1 MITSS
6 YSFFPFILAYDFGQ
20 RARRTLIETLKGPSV
35 ISIFPLLVS
44 FFLSVNCVWMEPIWW
59 KQDCIISKVI
69 THIYAP
75 AAIVSGVVLCCTHR
89 TCLLID
95 FCTLLKKSVAKLE
108 IWERSVF
115 PNQRIVENFDLCFQN
130 GWWWSWSSM
139 TELLNFTSR
148 DPSAMTHVFLAV
160 SNLRFVLV
168 PEASLMITLIK
179 ICNSWR
185 HSKEWSLCFL
195 LFCQLKIAKAR
206 NRNTYKQLN
215 IIMLCGNQN
224 FILFY

>member
-20 RARRTLIETLKGPSV
+20 RARRTLTETLKGPSV

-89 TCLLID
+89 TCLLIYL
-95 FCTLLKKSVAKLE
+95 CTLLKKNCSKAWNMGKIGLSKAEDCGGFWSLLSEWMMMELE
-108 IWERSVF
+108 F
-115 PNQRIVENFDLCFQN
+115 N
-130 GWWWSWSSM
+130 GWIAELYFPWSFSNDSCFSSC
-139 TELLNFTSR
+139 E
-148 DPSAMTHVFLAV
+148 
-160 SNLRFVLV
+160 
-168 PEASLMITLIK
+168 
-179 ICNSWR
+179 
-185 HSKEWSLCFL
+185 
-195 LFCQLKIAKAR
+195 
-206 NRNTYKQLN
+206 
-215 IIMLCGNQN
+215 
-224 FILFY
+224 